1 MSTTPCSMMLQRSG
15 RLIFRIFSS
24 RLPITALVFNQ
35 LHYIEFTFRYPV
47 LYFRVF
53 IRLRMTV
60 ADFEAK
66 GPTIMNKILSLTAG
80 LCLLAACTTPTTQ
93 PVNSSAVTPGAALS
107 LERIYQKH
115 EFKTESAP
123 QLRWLKQ
130 QQAYTILEK
139 PASTTPAKDT
149 DKKAASTE
157 ASGFDI
163 VRYQAKDG
171 SRDILVKASELIPA
185 GAKAPLE
192 IEDYQW
198 SDDQQKLLIFTQSV
212 KVWRDN
218 TRGDYWVFD
227 LKSRTLQAIGGKDFE
242 AKQLMFAK
250 FSPDSQQLAY
260 VYKNNLYVQQ
270 VGTTAVRQLT
280 FDGSATLV
288 NGATDW
294 VYEEEF
300 MLADGFRW
308 SPDSQ
313 HLAYWQFDTSNAK
326 IFTMI
331 NNTDTLYPTLQQF
344 PYPKVGEKN
353 AWVNVAVVNVQTA
366 KNTWIDLGPKQR
378 DDYVPQLAWTPAGDQ
393 LLIQQVDRPQQKNN
407 LLIADIKS
415 GKTRSLMLE
424 TDSAFLDQIYE
435 VEWLDNTQN
444 FLWISERD
452 GWRHLYLASL
462 DGKPLLDLTP
472 DAYDLTSVVHV
483 DKTSGWVYF
492 LAAQVNQGETELY
505 RTSWR
510 QPGQVERVTP
520 AEQRGIHSYQI
531 SADGQWAIH
540 RFSNQTTPPQTSL
553 IALPSHQVQK
563 AMVKNEK
570 LIAKL
575 STLQLSPVEFFQVQ
589 ASDGLPLDGWLI
601 KPAQF
606 DANKKYP
613 IIFYVYGEAWGQT
626 VNNSWQGSMG
636 LWHQLL
642 AQQGFIVASIDNRGA
657 RAPKG
662 RDWRKSIYKLAGV
675 ASSKDQSDALLAMQQ
690 RYPFIDAGR
699 VGIYGHSGGGSS
711 TLNMLFR
718 YPQQYHVGIA
728 SAPVADIRLYDT
740 IYQERYSGLL
750 PGNEKAYENSAP
762 ITHAKN
768 LQGKLLLIHGT
779 GDDNV
784 HYQGTER
791 LINELV
797 KHNKAFEMLSYPNRS
812 HGLYEGAGTTL
823 HIQSSMLRY
832 FKTHLQPT
840 K

>member
-1 MSTTPCSMMLQRSG
+1 M
-15 RLIFRIFSS
+15 
-24 RLPITALVFNQ
+24 
-35 LHYIEFTFRYPV
+35 H
-47 LYFRVF
+47 
-53 IRLRMTV
+53 
-60 ADFEAK
+60 
-66 GPTIMNKILSLTAG
+66 KILSLSVAF
-80 LCLLAACTTPTTQ
+80 CLLAACSHSPIPSQQTSISPELAK
-93 PVNSSAVTPGAALS
+93 SSLS
-107 LERIYQKH
+107 LERIYQKQ
-115 EFKTESAP
+115 EFKTAAVP
-123 QLRWLKQ
+123 QIRWLKQ
-130 QQAYTILEK
+130 QQAYTVLEA
-139 PASTTPAKDT
+139 PVPESTKTT
-149 DKKAASTE
+149 DKSDKKTDNM
-157 ASGFDI
+157 GHDI

-171 SRDILVKASELIPA
+171 SRDILVTARELTPL
-185 GAKAPLE
+185 GAKTPLT

-198 SDDQQKLLIFTQSV
+198 SDDQKKLLIYTNSV
-212 KVWRDN
+212 KVWRKN
-218 TRGDYWVFD
+218 TRGDYWIFD
-227 LKSRTLQAIGGKDFE
+227 LTSRTLHPVGGRNIE
-242 AKQLMFAK
+242 PKQLMFAK

-260 VYKNNLYVQQ
+260 VYKNNLYVQKI
-270 VGTTAVRQLT
+270 GAKDDRQLT
-280 FDGSATLV
+280 FDGSSTLV

-326 IFTMI
+326 VFTMI
-331 NNTDTLYPTLQQF
+331 NNTDALYPTLQQF

-353 AWVNVAVVNVQTA
+353 AWVNVAVVNVNTA

-378 DDYVPQLAWTPAGDQ
+378 DDYVPQLAWTPLGNQ
-393 LLIQQVDRPQQKNN
+393 LLIQQVDRPQQQNKV
-407 LLIADIKS
+407 LLANIDN
-415 GKTRSLMLE
+415 GKTRQLMLE
-424 TDSAFLDQIYE
+424 SDQAFLDQIYE
-435 VEWLDNTQN
+435 VEWLDNQQN

-472 DAYDLTSVVHV
+472 GAYDLTSVVHV
-483 DKTSGWVYF
+483 DKATGWVYY

-510 QPGQVERVTP
+510 QPGKVERITP
-520 AEQRGIHSYQI
+520 ATLRGQHSYQI
-531 SADGQWAIH
+531 SADGLWAIH
-540 RFSNQTTPPQTSL
+540 RFSNQSTPPQTSL
-553 IALPSHQVQK
+553 IALPDHRVQK
-563 AMVKNEK
+563 MMVKNEQLAEK
-570 LIAKL
+570 LKHE
-575 STLQLSPVEFFQVQ
+575 QLSPLEFFQVK
-589 ASDGLPLDGWLI
+589 ASDGMVLDGWLI
-601 KPAQF
+601 KPTNF
-606 DANKKYP
+606 DADKKYP

-626 VNNSWQGSMG
+626 VSNSWSGSQG

-642 AQQGFIVASIDNRGA
+642 AQQGFIVASIDNRGT

-690 RYPFIDAGR
+690 KYPFIDAQR
-699 VGIYGHSGGGSS
+699 VGIYGHSGGGST

-718 YPQQYHVGIA
+718 FPQQYHVGIA

-750 PGNEKAYENSAP
+750 AGNEQAYEQSAP

-791 LINELV
+791 LINELI
-797 KHNKAFEMLSYPNRS
+797 KHNKAFDMLSYPNRS
-812 HGLYEGAGTTL
+812 HGLYEGQGTTL
-823 HIQSSMLRY
+823 HLQSSMLRY
-832 FKTHLQPT
+832 FKTHLQVT

>member
-1 MSTTPCSMMLQRSG
+1 M
-15 RLIFRIFSS
+15 
-24 RLPITALVFNQ
+24 
-35 LHYIEFTFRYPV
+35 H
-47 LYFRVF
+47 
-53 IRLRMTV
+53 
-60 ADFEAK
+60 
-66 GPTIMNKILSLTAG
+66 KILSLSAAF
-80 LCLLAACTTPTTQ
+80 CLLAACSHSPTPSQQTNIS
-93 PVNSSAVTPGAALS
+93 PELAKSSLS
-107 LERIYQKH
+107 LERIYQKQ
-115 EFKTESAP
+115 EFKTAAVP
-123 QLRWLKQ
+123 QIRWLKQ
-130 QQAYTILEK
+130 QQAYTVLEA
-139 PASTTPAKDT
+139 PVPESAKTT
-149 DKKAASTE
+149 DKSDKKTANM
-157 ASGFDI
+157 GHDI

-171 SRDILVKASELIPA
+171 SRDILVTARELTPVD
-185 GAKAPLE
+185 AKEPLT

-198 SDDQQKLLIFTQSV
+198 SDDQKKLLIYTNSV
-212 KVWRDN
+212 KVWRKN
-218 TRGDYWVFD
+218 TRGDYWIFD
-227 LKSRTLQAIGGKDFE
+227 LTSRTLHPVGGRNIE
-242 AKQLMFAK
+242 PKQLMFAK

-260 VYKNNLYVQQ
+260 VYKNNLYVQKI
-270 VGTTAVRQLT
+270 GANDERQLT
-280 FDGSATLV
+280 FDGSSTLV

-326 IFTMI
+326 VFTMI
-331 NNTDTLYPTLQQF
+331 NNTDALYPTLQQF

-353 AWVNVAVVNVQTA
+353 AWVNVAVVNVKTA

-378 DDYVPQLAWTPAGDQ
+378 DDYVPQLAWTPLSDQ
-393 LLIQQVDRPQQKNN
+393 LLIQQVDRPQQQNKVLLANINN
-407 LLIADIKS
+407 
-415 GKTRSLMLE
+415 GKTRQLMLE
-424 TDSAFLDQIYE
+424 SDSAFLDQIYE
-435 VEWLDNTQN
+435 VEWLENQQN

-472 DAYDLTSVVHV
+472 GAYDLTSVVHV
-483 DKTSGWVYF
+483 DKTTGWVYY

-510 QPGQVERVTP
+510 QPGKVERITP
-520 AEQRGIHSYQI
+520 ASLRGQHSYQI
-531 SADGQWAIH
+531 STDGLWAIH
-540 RFSNQTTPPQTSL
+540 RFSNQSTPPQTSL
-553 IALPSHQVQK
+553 IALPDHHVQK
-563 AMVKNEK
+563 MMVKNEQLAEK
-570 LIAKL
+570 LKQV
-575 STLQLSPVEFFQVQ
+575 QLSPLEFFQVK
-589 ASDGLPLDGWLI
+589 ASDGMVLDGWLI
-601 KPAQF
+601 KPTNFSA
-606 DANKKYP
+606 DKKYP

-626 VNNSWQGSMG
+626 VSNSWSGSQG

-642 AQQGFIVASIDNRGA
+642 AQQGFIVASIDNRGT

-675 ASSKDQSDALLAMQQ
+675 VSSKDQSDALLAMQQ
-690 RYPFIDAGR
+690 KYPFIDAQR
-699 VGIYGHSGGGSS
+699 VGIYGHSGGGST

-750 PGNEKAYENSAP
+750 AGNEKAYEQSAP

-791 LINELV
+791 LINELI
-797 KHNKAFEMLSYPNRS
+797 KHNKAFDMLSYPNRS
-812 HGLYEGAGTTL
+812 HGLYEGQGTTL
-823 HIQSSMLRY
+823 HLQSSMLRF
-832 FKTHLQPT
+832 FKTHLQT
-840 K
+840 AK